1 MVWLSKHGP
10 LQALVG
16 MGVTH
21 YSLRFLGILRKIAVE
36 IRGISAQMA
45 KFKKPALASEDPLD
59 KVSGKRGKGRP
70 QHIERETVSGHSENY
85 RYQLAEVWARLSG
98 PLVSA
103 ETAEQIIAAFKEHG
117 QPYAS
122 GFVPRLASDILV
134 LIRDRNFPKTADARI
149 GFLADSLA
157 GRPNVEFRTSR
168 DICGKERAKTRAKSP
183 HRIIRKEFYIECSCG
198 YKGPAL
204 DDACRKCGAQI
215 PISLRTEWGDPASF
229 R

>member
-1 MVWLSKHGP
+1 M
-10 LQALVG
+10 VG
-16 MGVTH
+16 MSVTH
-21 YSLRFLGILRKIAVE
+21 YRLRFLGILRKIEVE
-36 IRGISAQMA
+36 IPRISAKMT
-45 KFKKPALASEDPLD
+45 KIKKLALASEDPVD

-70 QHIERETVSGHSENY
+70 QLIERETVSGHSENY
-85 RYQLAEVWARLSG
+85 RYQLTEVWARLSG
-98 PLVSA
+98 PLLSA
-103 ETAEQIIAAFKEHG
+103 ETEEKIVAAFQEHG

-122 GFVPRLASDILV
+122 EFVPRLASDILV

-157 GRPNVEFRTSR
+157 GRPNVSFRTSR
-168 DICGKERAKTRAKSP
+168 DICAKERARVRAKSP
-183 HRIIRKEFYIECSCG
+183 HTIIRKEFYIECSCG

-215 PISLRTEWGDPASF
+215 PISLQTEWGHPASF